1 MISFL
6 TYYNLNS
13 QILLEDYSNQLGK
26 ELKSIATQ
34 NKGQRQ
40 TLKDCIVSYLR
51 HSALSPDQKQNCEIF
66 IRAVFSPELSE
77 LLTLEDMTSLNT
89 SLRVLQ
95 IEEPELRSRL
105 EKTVDQ
111 IRENDETTIS
121 KFQQEVYDVIK

>member
-13 QILLEDYSNQLGK
+13 QILLKDYSNQLGK

-77 LLTLEDMTSLNT
+77 LLTLENMTSLNT

-105 EKTVDQ
+105 EKTVD
-111 IRENDETTIS
+111 
-121 KFQQEVYDVIK
+121 

>member
-1 MISFL
+1 M
-6 TYYNLNS
+6 
-13 QILLEDYSNQLGK
+13 
-26 ELKSIATQ
+26 
-34 NKGQRQ
+34 
-40 TLKDCIVSYLR
+40 SYLR
-51 HSALSPDQKQNCEIF
+51 HSALLTDQKHHCEIF

-121 KFQQEVYDVIK
+121 KFQ

>member
-13 QILLEDYSNQLGK
+13 QILLNDYSNQLGK

-77 LLTLEDMTSLNT
+77 LLTLEDMTSLNI
-89 SLRVLQ
+89 SLRILQ

-121 KFQQEVYDVIK
+121 KFQ

>member
-1 MISFL
+1 MLISFL

-26 ELKSIATQ
+26 EIRSIATQ
-34 NKGQRQ
+34 NKRQRQ

-51 HSALSPDQKQNCEIF
+51 HSALCPDQKQNCEIF

-121 KFQQEVYDVIK
+121 KFQ